1 MGFQSD
7 TNTHWQ
13 IFPKVSAV
21 VHSRGKFHRKQTFE
35 NFHLADIKLAPL
47 NQHCY
52 YPSDYYTVYQAI
64 LLLNYLL
71 LNYRDL
77 SSKSHLA
84 DIKLAPLNQQR
95 ILNILLHTSMS
106 QQCKLNNK
114 HNSMSQELLVVKH
127 LHNPP
132 LSAMPLPPPA
142 DILKHQQHSHGL
154 GLRSM

>member
-35 NFHLADIKLAPL
+35 NF
-47 NQHCY
+47 
-52 YPSDYYTVYQAI
+52 
-64 LLLNYLL
+64 
-71 LNYRDL
+71 
-77 SSKSHLA
+77 HLA

-142 DILKHQQHSHGL
+142 DILKHET
-154 GLRSM
+154 